1 MNDADP
7 QRSLSPELNVLP
19 APENVAGL
27 QHPNGS
33 DTTML
38 TKSRPQ
44 HALAMSA
51 WHDLTR
57 PLSVTTLVPRSLATS
72 RFSDEYRRTP

>member
-1 MNDADP
+1 MNDAD
-7 QRSLSPELNVLP
+7 LSEACLP
-19 APENVAGL
+19 SETYCPHQKTVAGV

-51 WHDLTR
+51 RHDLTR
-57 PLSVTTLVPRSLATS
+57 PLSVTTLGPSFIGDLKV
-72 RFSDEYRRTP
+72 F